1 MFSKMKKSSLFIVC
15 LLIFSASFSQRLMIN
30 EVSQGTSGSQEYVE
44 FVVVG
49 SPICEGDPI
58 PTIDIRNLIVDDNN
72 GYFFNGS
79 NPGIASGAIK
89 FADTIFWANVPQG
102 TIILLYN
109 NSERNPAL
117 PLQDDFSLTDGNC
130 QLVIPV
136 IPNHRLLLGQTV
148 SPTTGNLDYPDDSVW
163 NYGDVEWT
171 PLGMRNAGDSFQ
183 ILNNPLD
190 GEPFHAVSWG
200 ENVSA
205 NTIIYFSGSASS
217 RVFSFMNTVSN
228 DFTNQS
234 NWFNGDA
241 NTDQTPGLP
250 NSPENSYWIGTM
262 NPSCRALPVIS
273 VSANNATCGSSNGSA
288 TVDLNSIVG
297 NTQVLWN
304 NGLTSSTISNLDAGV
319 YSVTVIDELGCT
331 FEESVAVSD
340 NNAPVVSSTI
350 VDETCPNSC
359 NGSVTL
365 NVSGGQTPYNF
376 TWSSNVLNSNGN
388 TATSLCSDTY
398 SATIT
403 DANGCTANIIET
415 INSSLS
421 FDVITTSTLSSCGAS
436 TGSATATVVGGS
448 GNFSY
453 QWGTSAGSQ
462 TTQTATNL
470 ASGIH
475 QITVTDLTTN
485 CQVSENVLI
494 SNQSGLQTSV
504 VKTPTNCAN
513 LCNGSATITVNGG
526 TTPYTFLW
534 DSNAGS
540 QTTASVNNLCVGNFT
555 CTVSDNTGCST
566 MVSVA
571 ISGPQAITFTEQITQ
586 TSCPNVCDGSLTVS
600 SSGGL
605 APYTVNVTNDLGNQV
620 GQSNLCTGNY
630 VIMVTDALGCESAS
644 KDIIIS
650 TSTDIDYTKSPDQ
663 LICLDESINIT
674 VSTLT
679 SGTTLTW
686 SDGTTTETQSISPLI
701 NTNYPFEITSGT
713 CTVKDTIKIT
723 VIDCTEDTSMV
734 SLPNIFTPDG
744 DSKNDFYVPLIL
756 HNVTVES
763 FVILNRWG
771 NVMVEFKDNNI
782 KWDGKTDGKDAS
794 DGTYFYIMNYKD
806 LTSTSFQ
813 QHGFIQLIRK

>member
-1 MFSKMKKSSLFIVC
+1 
-15 LLIFSASFSQRLMIN
+15 MIN
-30 EVSQGTSGSQEYVE
+30 EVSQGTQGTQEYVE
-44 FVVVG
+44 LLVVG
-49 SPICEGDPI
+49 SPICEGDPV
-58 PTIDIRNLIVDDNN
+58 PCIDIRRVIIDDNN
-72 GYFFNGS
+72 GFFAAGS
-79 NPGIASGAIK
+79 GTGIADGAIR
-89 FADTIFWANVPQG
+89 FSSDDFWSCIPQG
-102 TIILLYN
+102 TSILIYN
-109 NSERNPAL
+109 NTDRNPL
-117 PLQDDFSLTDGNC
+117 IPNDDNSIQDGNC
-130 QLVIPV
+130 RIILPGNSNLLEVTNNVPVTPNTTTPTYPTLDSDWIP
-136 IPNHRLLLGQTV
+136 
-148 SPTTGNLDYPDDSVW
+148 STGW
-163 NYGDVEWT
+163 NFVA
-171 PLGMRNAGDSFQ
+171 MANSGDSFQ
-183 ILNNPLD
+183 IPNLGVNGTPL
-190 GEPFHAVSWG
+190 HSVSWG
-200 ENVSA
+200 N
-205 NTIIYFSGSASS
+205 NTTGAIISFVGSASG
-217 RVFSFMNTVSN
+217 RVFQFVNSNSN
-228 DFTNQS
+228 DWNSQQ
-234 NWFNGDA
+234 NWLSLDA
-241 NTDQTPGLP
+241 STAQTPGLP
-250 NSPENSYWIGTM
+250 NSLENNYWIGTM

-273 VSANNATCGSSNGSA
+273 VSANNTTCGSANGSA

-297 NTQVLWN
+297 NTQVLWS

-331 FEESVAVSD
+331 FEESVAVND
-340 NNAPVVSSTI
+340 NNAPVISSTI

-376 TWSSNVLNSNGN
+376 TWSSNVLNSNSN
-388 TATSLCSDTY
+388 IATSLCSDTY

-436 TGSATATVVGGS
+436 TGSGTATVVGGS

-453 QWGTSAGSQ
+453 QWGASAGSQ

-470 ASGIH
+470 PSGIH
-475 QITVTDLTTN
+475 QVTVTDLTSN
-485 CQVSENVLI
+485 CQVSKNVLV

-513 LCNGSATITVNGG
+513 LCNGSAAITVNGG
-526 TTPYTFLW
+526 TAPYTFLW

-571 ISGPQAITFTEQITQ
+571 ISGPQAITFTEQITP
-586 TSCPNVCDGSLTVS
+586 TSCPNTCDGSLTVS
-600 SSGGL
+600 SAGGL
-605 APYTVNVTNDLGNQV
+605 APYTVSVTNDLGNQV
-620 GQSNLCTGNY
+620 AQSNMCVGNY
-630 VIMVTDALGCESAS
+630 VVLVTDALGCESVA
-644 KDIIIS
+644 KNIIIT
-650 TSTDIDYTKSPDQ
+650 TSTDIDYTKSPNQ
-663 LICLDESINIT
+663 LICIDESIDIN
-674 VSTLT
+674 VSVLS
-679 SGTTLTW
+679 SGAVLTW
-686 SDGTTTETQSISPLI
+686 GDGTTATTQSISPI
-701 NTNYPFEITSGT
+701 IDTNYPFEIVSGL
-713 CTVKDTIKIT
+713 CIVKDTIKIA
-723 VIDCTEDTSMV
+723 VINCTEDSSIV

-806 LTSTSFQ
+806 LTTTSFQ